1 MTSLLFATTLIVSNP
16 RDMGRIQRLTS
27 VSMDAPT
34 LPTDTVR
41 LGEERSIYSGYGGHG
56 WMEDGEEVF
65 KLLRDSLTFTEVRSM
80 QQKTSPESIVS

>member
-1 MTSLLFATTLIVSNP
+1 MMIDDDEWWQDDVATCWRQYVGDISDQFHVTAYP

-41 LGEERSIYSGYGGHG
+41 EPGLRTVTLFRVWRP
-56 WMEDGEEVF
+56 WMEDEEVLIF
-65 KLLRDSLTFTEVRSM
+65 
-80 QQKTSPESIVS
+80 